1 MLRVAPVT
9 AGAKLHAATR
19 LVERFPGVLEAMWRG
34 EVPGYYATR
43 LVDLTEELPAK
54 AAAKVAERVMTR
66 AARQTVSQF
75 SAAVRRAVLAV
86 DPRSAQE
93 KHQRARQ
100 DRRVYFGP
108 PSAEGMCELW
118 ALLPADQSA
127 ELRAKVHALAD
138 TWKGDERTLDQ
149 RRADALCAL
158 GAGTGRVTKAINVS
172 VALSTLLGV
181 DDRPAEFGRR
191 ARRRRYR
198 PRAGLRPR
206 RPLAAPADR

>member
-19 LVERFPGVLEAMWRG
+19 LVERFPAMLEAMWRG

-54 AAAKVAERVMTR
+54 AAAKVAERVLPR
-66 AARQTVSQF
+66 APQQTVSQF

-86 DPRSAQE
+86 DPRSAEE
-93 KHQRARQ
+93 KHTEGPR

-127 ELRAKVHALAD
+127 ELRAKVYALAD
-138 TWKGDERTLDQ
+138 TWKGEDDRTLDQ
-149 RRADALCAL
+149 RRADASVRRRLRRRH
-158 GAGTGRVTKAINVS
+158 GPEGRQRHRR
-172 VALSTLLGV
+172 TL
-181 DDRPAEFGRR
+181 DA
-191 ARRRRYR
+191 ARRGRT
-198 PRAGLRPR
+198 PG
-206 RPLAAPADR
+206 